1 VDRRTANDQS
11 DLAGLL
17 LARAATLDRRAHPS
31 FIIAQAAVFYGIPVS
46 FNEIIVSA
54 IIGSGYAA
62 AGAGGGVS
70 PRKMGFT
77 VLAWI
82 GSLAGAIA
90 VSYVAYV
97 AIAAVL
103 L

>member
-1 VDRRTANDQS
+1 
-11 DLAGLL
+11 
-17 LARAATLDRRAHPS
+17 
-31 FIIAQAAVFYGIPVS
+31 
-46 FNEIIVSA
+46 
-54 IIGSGYAA
+54 
-62 AGAGGGVS
+62 
-70 PRKMGFT
+70 MGFT